1 MANRLVVQPQEAG
14 IFTTLIACRAPG
26 SGSSTDLMS
35 SENDPPDLALP
46 EDRPV
51 PVPED
56 YLGTTM
62 MINGVGYRLDAI
74 EAIGS
79 KFVVFRARNTA
90 TNTVDLVAKMP
101 RSDFDPR
108 QPLLEALPIA
118 LKDLDQNPDRVIRIC
133 ERLLKL
139 DPTMEAAAFN
149 LGIACYQ
156 KKDIAS
162 ALDAFERA
170 LALAAQDGWNL
181 LHRASCLALLGRDEE
196 CLHDFR
202 KAAEVMEVESDGV
215 HGALGHIRG
224 HALNIQTALG
234 RLSRR
239 GPTGN
244 SAMQA
249 LDDYF

>member
-1 MANRLVVQPQEAG
+1 
-14 IFTTLIACRAPG
+14 
-26 SGSSTDLMS
+26 MS
-35 SENDPPDLALP
+35 SENDPPDPGLP

-56 YLGTTM
+56 YLGTTT
-62 MINGVGYRLDAI
+62 MINGMEYRLDGI

-79 KFVVFRARNTA
+79 KFVVFRARNVA

-133 ERLLKL
+133 ERLLNL

-170 LALAAQDGWNL
+170 LALAPQDGWNL
-181 LHRASCLALLGRDEE
+181 LHRVSCLALLGRDEE

-202 KAAEVMEVESDGV
+202 KAAEVEGDGV
-215 HGALGHIRG
+215 RGALGHIRG

-239 GPTGN
+239 GPAGN
-244 SAMQA
+244 PAMKA

>member
-1 MANRLVVQPQEAG
+1 MRTAESRFFPAV
-14 IFTTLIACRAPG
+14 IACRGPV
-26 SGSSTDLMS
+26 SGSSTDLMNP
-35 SENDPPDLALP
+35 ENDPSGSGLP

-56 YLGTTM
+56 YLGSTM
-62 MINGVGYRLDAI
+62 MKDGVEYRLDGI

-79 KFVVFRARNTA
+79 KFVVFRARNVA
-90 TNTVDLVAKMP
+90 TNTVDLVAKVP

-118 LKDLDQNPDRVIRIC
+118 LEDLTQNPDRVIRIC
-133 ERLLKL
+133 ERLLNL
-139 DPTMEAAAFN
+139 DPTIEAAVFN
-149 LGIACYQ
+149 LGIARYA
-156 KKDIAS
+156 KKDIAG

-170 LALAAQDGWNL
+170 LSLAPQDGWNL

-196 CLHDFR
+196 CLRDFLT
-202 KAAEVMEVESDGV
+202 ATEDGDAV
-215 HGALGHIRG
+215 RGALVHVRG
-224 HALNIQTALG
+224 HALNIKTALG

-239 GPTGN
+239 GPAGN
-244 SAMQA
+244 AAMQA

>member
-1 MANRLVVQPQEAG
+1 
-14 IFTTLIACRAPG
+14 
-26 SGSSTDLMS
+26 MS
-35 SENDPPDLALP
+35 FENDPPDPGLP

-56 YLGTTM
+56 YLGSTM
-62 MINGVGYRLDAI
+62 MIDGAEYRLDGI

-79 KFVVFRARNTA
+79 KFVVFRARNVA

-101 RSDFDPR
+101 REDFDPR

-139 DPTMEAAAFN
+139 DPTMEAVAFD
-149 LGIACYQ
+149 LGIACYE
-156 KKDIAS
+156 KEDIAG

-170 LALAAQDGWNL
+170 LALAPQEGWNL

-196 CLHDFR
+196 CLHDFL
-202 KAAEVMEVESDGV
+202 KATEVADVEGDGV
-215 HGALGHIRG
+215 RGALGHIRG

-239 GPTGN
+239 GSAGN
-244 SAMQA
+244 PAMQA